1 MCNRGPSEALHHR
14 KTPGQ
19 RGYDGRVGLYAGFCA
34 SRRLA
39 ARSRATAIHLR
50 PPLPMASS
58 GLPAGSGGPPS
69 NACAAAQRT
78 GRPSDLAP
86 GGVYRAAPVTRGAGA
101 LLPHRFTLTGADSRR
116 RRRSVFCGTVP
127 RVTPGGRYPP
137 PCPVEPGR
145 SSAAPVAGHRRD
157 RPAGSSAVS
166 ASVRR
171 GSRRGSR
178 RRSRA
183 PFVAGAP
190 SRSWCAQC
198 SVVRRVADTSRP
210 RSPRGHWRGHRR
222 AADCDQRR
230 SQRPPYPHE
239 LPAPTHLGGIPPHQP
254 SGGAWQ
260 VSFRRRT
267 TAGPSAYQSISL
279 IETRSRCIR

>member
-50 PPLPMASS
+50 PPLPVASS

-145 SSAAPVAGHRRD
+145 SSAAPVAGHRRG
-157 RPAGSSAVS
+157 RPAGSSAVT

-171 GSRRGSR
+171 GSR
-178 RRSRA
+178 A
-183 PFVAGAP
+183 PFVAGTA
-190 SRSWCAQC
+190 AI
-198 SVVRRVADTSRP
+198 VVRSVLGRTAC
-210 RSPRGHWRGHRR
+210 RGHQPPTITKGALAGHRR
-222 AADCDQRR
+222 AADCDKRR

-239 LPAPTHLGGIPPHQP
+239 LPAPTHLGGIPPHHP

-260 VSFRRRT
+260 VSFTRRT

>member
-1 MCNRGPSEALHHR
+1 MCNRGPSEAPHHR
-14 KTPGQ
+14 KIPGQ
-19 RGYDGRVGLYAGFCA
+19 MGYDGRVGLYAGFCA

-145 SSAAPVAGHRRD
+145 SSAAPVAGHRRG
-157 RPAGSSAVS
+157 RPAGSSAVT

-171 GSRRGSR
+171 GSRRR
-178 RRSRA
+178 
-183 PFVAGAP
+183 PAG
-190 SRSWCAQC
+190 
-198 SVVRRVADTSRP
+198 
-210 RSPRGHWRGHRR
+210 R
-222 AADCDQRR
+222 AARDAICGSTGD
-230 SQRPPYPHE
+230 
-239 LPAPTHLGGIPPHQP
+239 LGGIPPHQP